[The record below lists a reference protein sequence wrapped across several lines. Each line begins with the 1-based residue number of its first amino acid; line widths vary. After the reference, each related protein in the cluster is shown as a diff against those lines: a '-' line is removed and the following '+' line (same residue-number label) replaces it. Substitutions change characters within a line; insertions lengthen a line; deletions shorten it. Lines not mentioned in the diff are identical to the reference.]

1 LNLCSSPTGRFYAR
15 CIYHND
21 TEWPCQAFSTIP
33 PWRPLRDRPSDI
45 TLLAEHFFQLAKA
58 RAKRS
63 FTGIHPDALNYLS
76 RLHWPGNVR
85 ELRNCIERAMAMA
98 QGDVVGLADVQQA
111 VALPADDAEA
121 AISLAEAEHRH
132 IARMLRRCGGNMREA
147 ARILDISRTTLYK
160 KIRDYGIKV

>member
-1 LNLCSSPTGRFYAR
+1 
-15 CIYHND
+15 
-21 TEWPCQAFSTIP
+21 
-33 PWRPLRDRPSDI
+33 
-45 TLLAEHFFQLAKA
+45 
-58 RAKRS
+58 
-63 FTGIHPDALNYLS
+63 
-76 RLHWPGNVR
+76 
-85 ELRNCIERAMAMA
+85 MAMA

-132 IARMLRRCGGNMREA
+132 IARMLRRCGGNIREA

>member
-1 LNLCSSPTGRFYAR
+1 MAGYIFR
-15 CIYHND
+15 ND
-21 TEWPCQAFSTIP
+21 T
-33 PWRPLRDRPSDI
+33 
-45 TLLAEHFFQLAKA
+45 

-63 FTGIHPDALNYLS
+63 FAGIRPDALEFLQAQ
-76 RLHWPGNVR
+76 RWPGNVR
-85 ELRNCIERAMAMA
+85 ELRHCIERAMATA
-98 QGDVVGLADVQQA
+98 QGGVVGLADVQQA

-132 IARMLRRCGGNMREA
+132 IVRMLRRCGGNIREA